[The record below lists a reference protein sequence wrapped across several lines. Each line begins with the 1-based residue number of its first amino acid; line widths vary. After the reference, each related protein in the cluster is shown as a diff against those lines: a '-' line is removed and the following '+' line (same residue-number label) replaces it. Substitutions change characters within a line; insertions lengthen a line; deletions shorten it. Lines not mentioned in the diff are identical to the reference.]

1 MVPGAVAHQVE
12 DFLIVLGADF
22 LELEPLP
29 PHQQQ
34 SHDVSEINPAW
45 IGLPF
50 ETLKA
55 INQQV
60 FVDVQPA
67 SLALGRNSAN
77 PKPEGPGRRSLPA
90 FTAVV
95 LANEFAVLFD
105 KDGVD
110 AFPEPQFA
118 ARGGTSSC
126 IRL

>member
-1 MVPGAVAHQVE
+1 M
-12 DFLIVLGADF
+12 LGADF
-22 LELEPLP
+22 LELESLA

-67 SLALGRNSAN
+67 SFALGRNSAN
-77 PKPEGPGRRSLPA
+77 PKPEGPGRRSLNDPNA
-90 FTAVV
+90 
-95 LANEFAVLFD
+95 
-105 KDGVD
+105 
-110 AFPEPQFA
+110 
-118 ARGGTSSC
+118 SC
-126 IRL
+126 SFCGQRREQVRKLISGPRVFICDECVGLCVGILEED